1 MDEKK
6 HLQTELETMQQQIEE
21 LSQKLHESE
30 AFKSHFIARVSNEIV
45 NPFTAIITMSSSIL
59 KADEG
64 NWEKVRKMARHIHKE
79 ARFLQFQL
87 NNLFAAARIESGE
100 VEPEIVRTKLNTLIE
115 GCVEEIQQAAEKKDI
130 RIIHKSELPDGLFST
145 DAEKVRLILFNLIDN
160 AIKYSKPETEIV
172 MSSELSGGEFVF
184 AVQNEGERISKEDA
198 AAMFDRF
205 KRLNDKIH
213 SLNPGSGLGLS
224 ISAELAELLEGSLIA
239 EETSNGMRFMLR
251 VPESEMSPGGFD
263 LSGDELFFDDNEEEQ
278 VL

>member
-1 MDEKK
+1 MDDTKN
-6 HLQTELETMQQQIEE
+6 LQAELENMQQQIVE

-59 KADEG
+59 NAEESD
-64 NWEKVRKMARHIHKE
+64 WQKVRNMAGHIHKE

-100 VEPEIVRTKLNTLIE
+100 VEPEIVRTKLQTLID
-115 GCVEEIQQAAEKKDI
+115 GCVAEINQAAEKKNVN
-130 RIIHKSELPDGLFST
+130 IIHETELPDELFST
-145 DAEKVRLILFNLIDN
+145 DAEKVRLIMFNLIDN
-160 AIKYSKPETEIV
+160 AIKYSKPETDII
-172 MSSELSGGEFVF
+172 MNSGLYDGEFVF
-184 AVQNEGERISKEDA
+184 SVQNEGDRISEEDA

-224 ISAELAELLEGSLIA
+224 ISAELAELLDGSLIA
-239 EETSNGMRFMLR
+239 EETESGMRFILR
-251 VPESEMSPGGFD
+251 MQESENTPGGFD